1 MPQWHDLVGVV
12 GVVLILGAYLL
23 LQLRKVQSTA
33 LGFSLAN
40 GLGSALIIVSLARSF
55 NFSAFL
61 IEVFWL
67 AISLVGVVRYFRQ
80 RGRA

>member
-1 MPQWHDLVGVV
+1 MPQWHDVVGVV
-12 GVVLILGAYLL
+12 GVALILGAYLL
-23 LQLRKVQSTA
+23 LQLRKIRSTT
-33 LGFSLAN
+33 LGYSLVN
-40 GLGSALIIVSLARSF
+40 GLGSALIIVSLARDF

-80 RGRA
+80 RGSA

>member
-1 MPQWHDLVGVV
+1 MPRWHDLVGVV
-12 GVVLILGAYLL
+12 GVALILGAYLL

-40 GLGSALIIVSLARSF
+40 GLGSALIIVSLVRDF

-67 AISLVGVVRYFRQ
+67 AISLVGAVRYFRHK
-80 RGRA
+80 GRA